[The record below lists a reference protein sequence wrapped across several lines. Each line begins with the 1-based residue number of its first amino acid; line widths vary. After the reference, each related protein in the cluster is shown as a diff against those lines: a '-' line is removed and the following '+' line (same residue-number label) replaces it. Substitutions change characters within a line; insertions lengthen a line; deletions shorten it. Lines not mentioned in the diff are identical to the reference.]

1 MSLTPGTRLGPYE
14 ILSPLGAGGMGE
26 VYRARDGKLNRD
38 VAIKV
43 LPEAVAEDPDRLARF
58 QREAQV
64 LASLNHPHIAAIY
77 GLEKSGEVE
86 ALVLE
91 LVEGETL
98 AERVAQ
104 GPIPI
109 DEALAI
115 ARQIADA
122 LEAAH
127 EKGIVHRDLK
137 PANVKVT
144 PDGKVKVLDFG
155 LAKALTGDASS
166 PDQTHSPTLT
176 AAATQAGV
184 VIGTAAY
191 MSPEQARGK
200 AVDKRSDIWAFGAV
214 LYEMLAGQKAFDG
227 DTVSDTLAAV
237 LRADIDWSRLPP
249 QTPPAVRGVLRR
261 CLDRDAKHRLRD
273 IGDARIALEDLASNG
288 GGDVPPAESP
298 AASARRPAWPWLAA
312 VVAALLA
319 GTAAGRFALAPQ
331 RPSARP
337 VRFEIH
343 AGTVSSAA
351 ISPDG
356 RQLAIASR
364 GKLWVR
370 DLARLEVREIEG
382 TDGARRPFWSPDS
395 RTIAF
400 GAHGK
405 LWKVLAESGA
415 PTVICELAGSL
426 WDDDAG
432 GAWLSDG
439 TIVFSNGNAGLWQ
452 VSSQGGDPVEVLKPD
467 PKRELHFHTASALPD
482 GRSVVYVVH
491 RSGEGGGGDTLGLWT
506 GGKARVLVTS
516 AGQSVDDPAYSPS
529 GHLLFTRSPTNAG
542 VWALPFSLKTLAPTG
557 EAFLVSPG
565 RRGVSVASDG
575 TLVLLPPLRRRPVS
589 LAWADRSGKVL
600 GRIDEPRLRDTS
612 AAISP
617 EGDRIAAVET
627 SDGKSDLWLY
637 DLKRGTRNRI
647 TTDGGVES
655 PSWMPDGRSLLYVSR
670 SAAPKGPASTVKRIV
685 ADGSGRVEELGP
697 GGWPAISPDG
707 RFLFYTLIAA
717 DGMRLWSRPLTD
729 ASAKPGLFL
738 NKAYYSVAASPS
750 PDGRFVAYEAFS
762 APGASEVFLRRFPPS
777 EDVWQVS
784 SNGGESPRWSH
795 DGRLFFA
802 NGADVFEVEV
812 STDPEVRIGAPTPLF
827 KRRIDDARPVAFG
840 SFFGGSDAPAAFDV
854 SPDAKR
860 FLIYEPA
867 GDPTDERIVVA
878 LNWSTELRPGRGEDQ
893 RK

>member
-1 MSLTPGTRLGPYE
+1 MSLAAGTRLGPYE
-14 ILSPLGAGGMGE
+14 VLSPLGAGGMGE
-26 VYRARDGKLNRD
+26 VYRARDSKLGRD

-43 LPEAVAEDPDRLARF
+43 LPEAVAEDPERLSRF

-77 GLEKSGEVE
+77 GLEKTGNVE

-98 AERVAQ
+98 AERIGA
-104 GPIPI
+104 GPIPV
-109 DEALAI
+109 DESLVI

-137 PANVKVT
+137 PANVKIT
-144 PDGKVKVLDFG
+144 PEGKVKVLDFG

-200 AVDKRSDIWAFGAV
+200 AVDKRADIWAFGAV
-214 LYEMLAGQKAFDG
+214 LFEMLAGQKAFEG
-227 DTVSDTLAAV
+227 ETVSDTLAAV

-273 IGDARIALEDLASNG
+273 IGDARIALEDQESYG
-288 GGDVPPAESP
+288 SVDVAP
-298 AASARRPAWPWLAA
+298 AASPVVPARRAAWPWLAA
-312 VVAALLA
+312 MVAALLA
-319 GTAAGRFALAPQ
+319 GTAAGRFALTPH
-331 RPSARP
+331 RPPARP
-337 VRFEIH
+337 VRFQID
-343 AGTVSSAA
+343 AGRVSSAA

-356 RQLAIASR
+356 RRLAIASG
-364 GKLWVR
+364 GKLRVR
-370 DLARLEVREIEG
+370 DLALLEIREIEG
-382 TDGARRPFWSPDS
+382 SDGAIRPFWSPDS
-395 RTIAF
+395 STIAY

-405 LWKVLAESGA
+405 LWKVPAEAGA
-415 PTVICELAGSL
+415 PSAICELAGGL

-452 VSSQGGDPVEVLKPD
+452 VSAQGGDPVEVLKPD

-529 GHLLFTRSPTNAG
+529 GHLLFTRIPTNAG
-542 VWALPFSLKTLAPTG
+542 VWALPFSLKTLEPTG
-557 EAFLVSPG
+557 EAFLVSAG
-565 RRGVSVASDG
+565 RRDASVASDG
-575 TLVLLPPLRRRPVS
+575 TLVLLPPLRRRPVN
-589 LAWADRSGKVL
+589 LVWADRSGKIL

-627 SDGKSDLWLY
+627 SDGKSDIWLH
-637 DLKRGTRNRI
+637 DSKRGTRNRI
-647 TTDGGVES
+647 TTDGAVES

-670 SAAPKGPASTVKRIV
+670 SAAPKGPANTVKRIA

-697 GGWPAISPDG
+697 GGWPAVSPDG
-707 RFLFYTLIAA
+707 RVLFYTLIGA
-717 DGMRLWSRPLTD
+717 DGMRLWSRPLND
-729 ASAKPGLFL
+729 ANAKPALFL
-738 NKAYYSVAASPS
+738 DKAFYSVAASPS

-762 APGASEVFLRRFPPS
+762 APAASEVFLRRFPPT

-784 SNGGESPRWSH
+784 SNGGESPRWSR

-802 NGADVFEVEV
+802 KGPDVFEVPV
-812 STDPEVRIGAPTPLF
+812 STDPDVRIGVPTPLF
-827 KRRIDDARPVAFG
+827 RRRIDDARSVGFG

-854 SPDAKR
+854 SPDGKR
-860 FLIYEPA
+860 FLVYEPA
-867 GDPTDERIVVA
+867 GDVGDERIVVA
-878 LNWSTELRPGRGEDQ
+878 MNWFGELRRGAGEAA
-893 RK
+893 R